1 MTEQILRLVEQI
13 RHFRATSANTLPLN
27 TFFLNDTD
35 VLCGERETGE
45 SRHPYYA
52 DGLVVWAYSSGQI
65 TACES
70 TLHIFKASN
79 STEDPNLNFF
89 GGLPFEDDWFP
100 LALQNANRQLFEP
113 FAVERYVVFA
123 PKHAYYLAVANG
135 IVFAVRLFVSRDKH
149 IHLTFTAINTA
160 DKPQD
165 VYLASCIEPRLLTWE
180 EENFWDR
187 MRFCSERTENG
198 YLLHADD
205 NWLVINQTTVG
216 GEMLAASHS
225 AGRSSFLG
233 KNGRGFTNAVPLRTG
248 ALLHEHRAANTA
260 DMAVAADLVQ
270 FRLQA
275 GESVR
280 TEYDLSYSTNKG
292 EAVRATQL
300 PVGTTAV
307 DRMLFVEERDDVAAL
322 DGLRIRFDDF
332 NGIDA
337 ALFTR
342 FLRHVQK
349 QVSFCALGKNYAS
362 PLIGVRDVMQQ
373 LEVSLMWQPQE
384 SRDKLVTAMHYILES
399 GRPPRQF
406 SVPTTPDALPMMD
419 LRRFI
424 DQGVW
429 VISAFYCYL
438 CFTDDWSIL
447 DEECSY
453 YAASPDNTHIIGK
466 SEQKDSVLAHLLR
479 IMDYLGSKLDPETG
493 CLRALHGDWNDALD
507 GLGKSA
513 DPATPY
519 GSGVSVMASL
529 QFYRNCIEI
538 DSILAHL
545 SGYDNKRAQYAAYE
559 QTLKNGLLTYAVD
572 TDGAGNKRIVH
583 GWGDKRAYYVGSFC
597 DPGGVARRSTTATAF
612 WVLSGMLEHT
622 PDLRDT
628 LVGDLLEMRSRY
640 GLKTFDVPF
649 ARDTFPYVGR
659 LATITPGTYENAAA
673 YVHASLFGT
682 AALFCLGE
690 SDAAWEELIRSCVLT
705 HPDCTKTPFVMPN
718 SYCESDNYCL
728 NGESMGDWY
737 TGSGAVLLKTIVRHG
752 LGIQPTLDGVVI
764 APAGTMPCKS
774 ASITLTVKGHPLTVR
789 YKNRGQGTRT
799 ITVNDT
805 PKAFAQDPI
814 TGIGICFLHTSAL
827 SDGMIIQI
835 TD

>member
-1 MTEQILRLVEQI
+1 MTEQILQLIEQI
-13 RHFRATSANTLPLN
+13 RTFEADSTNTLPQN
-27 TFFLNDTD
+27 AFFLNDTQ
-35 VLCGERETGE
+35 VLCCERETGE

-70 TLHIFKASN
+70 TLHIFKSSN

-89 GGLPFEDDWFP
+89 GGLPFEDGWFP
-100 LALQNANRQLFEP
+100 VALQNANRQLFEP
-113 FAVERYVVFA
+113 FAVSRYVVYA
-123 PKHAYYLAVANG
+123 PKHAYYLAVTDDV
-135 IVFAVRLFVSRDKH
+135 VFAVRLHVSRDKH
-149 IHLTFTAINTA
+149 IHLAFAAVNTS
-160 DKPQD
+160 DTPQT

-198 YLLHADD
+198 YLLHADS
-205 NWLVINQTTVG
+205 NWLVIRQQTSG
-216 GEMLAASHS
+216 GEVLAASHS

-248 ALLHEHRAANTA
+248 TLLHEHPAANTA
-260 DMAVAADLVQ
+260 DMAVAADMVHY
-270 FRLQA
+270 RLQA
-275 GESVR
+275 GEAVR
-280 TEYDLSYSTNKG
+280 CEFDLSYYTCKEEALAASALEVST
-292 EAVRATQL
+292 A
-300 PVGTTAV
+300 AV
-307 DRMLFVEERDDVAAL
+307 DRTLYPEERNDLAAL
-322 DGLRIRFDDF
+322 DGMSIRFDDY
-332 NGIDA
+332 NGIDP

-349 QVSFCALGKNYAS
+349 QVSFCALGKNYAG

-373 LEVSLMWQPQE
+373 LEVSLMWQPHE
-384 SRDKLVTAMHYILES
+384 SRDKLVTAMNYVLES

-406 SVPTTPDALPMMD
+406 SVPTDPDALPMMD

-429 VISAFYCYL
+429 VIDAFYTYL

-447 DEECSY
+447 DEPCSY
-453 YAASPDNTHIIGK
+453 YVPSADNSYIVGK
-466 SEQKDSVLAHLLR
+466 SDCCDSVLCHLLR

-513 DPATPY
+513 DPAHPY

-529 QFYRNCIEI
+529 QFYRNCAQMDEI
-538 DSILAHL
+538 LTHVGGCED
-545 SGYDNKRAQYAAYE
+545 KRAQYLTYE
-559 QTLKNGLLTYAVD
+559 QTLKNSLLTYAVD
-572 TDGAGNKRIVH
+572 TDKNGNKRIVH
-583 GWGDKRAYYVGSFC
+583 GWGDNRAYRIGSFC
-597 DPGGVARRSTTATAF
+597 DPDGVARRSTTATAF
-612 WVLSGMLEHT
+612 WAISGMLAHT
-622 PDLRDT
+622 PEMRDS
-628 LVGDLLEMRSRY
+628 LANDLLAMRSRY

-673 YVHASLFGT
+673 YVHASLFGV
-682 AALFCLGE
+682 AALFCLGK
-690 SDAAWEELIRSCVLT
+690 SDAAWEELTRSVVLT

-718 SYCESDNYCL
+718 SYCDSDAYCL
-728 NGESMGDWY
+728 QGESMGDWY
-737 TGSGAVLLKTIVRHG
+737 TGSGAVLVKNIVRYG
-752 LGIQPTLDGVVI
+752 FGIVPTLDGLKI
-764 APAGTMPCKS
+764 APAKTMPFKN
-774 ASITLTVKGHPLTVR
+774 ASVALTVKGHPLTVI
-789 YKNRGQGTRT
+789 YENRGQGTRT
-799 ITVNDT
+799 VTVDGMEQIT
-805 PKAFAQDPI
+805 AHDPLTDI
-814 TGIGICFLHTSAL
+814 DLFFLHTSTL
-827 SDGMIIQI
+827 SDGMTVRI